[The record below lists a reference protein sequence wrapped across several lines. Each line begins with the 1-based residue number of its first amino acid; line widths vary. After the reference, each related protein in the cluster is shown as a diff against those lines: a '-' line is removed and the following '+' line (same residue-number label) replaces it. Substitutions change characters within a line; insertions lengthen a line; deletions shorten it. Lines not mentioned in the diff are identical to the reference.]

1 MPEEDVV
8 EAEAEEDCV
17 DDGVLYG
24 LGGTRERK
32 ALIFKL
38 AKGGGDA
45 EAAALSYSS
54 MRLARSSSDFMD
66 TRASRSSAG
75 N

>member
-1 MPEEDVV
+1 MPEDDVV
-8 EAEAEEDCV
+8 EAEAEEDGV
-17 DDGVLYG
+17 DDGVLCG

-54 MRLARSSSDFMD
+54 MRLARSSSDLMD
-66 TRASRSSAG
+66 TRASRSSVG